1 MPYPAVDPDKIV
13 PGMPLDVSNL
23 ETLWKGS
30 NKTNGFLM
38 RNSDGRLP
46 ALQLPIGRM
55 YIDAANVLSDDGLV
69 PFGNALWR
77 NNAEIASKSGA
88 LHLEKPVKGEFIGV
102 LKYNPG
108 WSAGNPVQP
117 WGVPVYSKG
126 VIIAEGLVG
135 YKTAMAAIG
144 QEAEYLKYLK
154 GDVAQDKTAVRTV
167 YADWVAAL
175 QAAAAGTRLALFFDE
190 ASGFPLVAAV
200 APGGAAVQ
208 VLTGTP
214 GSTYSQSDFT
224 QVSVSPGSV
233 PVLAGASFAGF
244 ALVFEK
250 EHGAVFFKIG
260 S

>member
-1 MPYPAVDPDKIV
+1 MPYPAVDPDKIG

-55 YIDAANVLSDDGLV
+55 YVDAANVLSDDGLI
-69 PFGNALWR
+69 PYGNALWR
-77 NNAEIASKSGA
+77 DNALIDTRPGA
-88 LHLEKPVKGEFIGV
+88 VHAEKPVKGEFIGV

-126 VIIAEGLVG
+126 VLVAEGLVG
-135 YKTAMAAIG
+135 YKTAMTAVGGEAA
-144 QEAEYLKYLK
+144 YLKYLK
-154 GDVAQDKTAVRTV
+154 GDTAQDIAAVRTV
-167 YADWVAAL
+167 YADWAAAL
-175 QAAAAGTRLALFFDE
+175 KAAAAGTKLALFFDD
-190 ASGFPLVAAV
+190 ASGFPLVVVV
-200 APGGAAVQ
+200 ASGGAAVQ

-214 GSTYSQSDFT
+214 GSTYSQSDFS
-224 QVSVSPGSV
+224 QVSVPQGGV
-233 PVLAGASFAGF
+233 PVLTGASFAGF
-244 ALVFEK
+244 ASVFEK
-250 EHGAVFFKIG
+250 EHGAVFFKLG
-260 S
+260 A

>member
-1 MPYPAVDPDKIV
+1 MPYSAVDPDKIG

-55 YIDAANVLSDDGLV
+55 YVDAANVLSDDEIV
-69 PFGNALWR
+69 PYGNALWR
-77 NNAEIASKSGA
+77 NNAEIVSKPGA
-88 LHLEKPVKGEFIGV
+88 LHLEKPAKGEFIGV

-126 VIIAEGLVG
+126 VTIAEGLVG
-135 YKTAMAAIG
+135 YKTAMAVIG
-144 QEAEYLKYLK
+144 QEADYLKYLK
-154 GDVAQDKTAVRTV
+154 GDAAKDITAVRTV

-175 QAAAAGTRLALFFDE
+175 QAAAAGTKLALFFDD
-190 ASGFPLVAAV
+190 AGGFPLVAVV

-214 GSTYSQSDFT
+214 GSTYSQADFS
-224 QVSVSPGSV
+224 QVPISQGGA
-233 PVLAGASFAGF
+233 PVLTGASFAGF
-244 ALVFEK
+244 ASVFEK
-250 EHGAVFFKIG
+250 EHGAVFFKING
-260 S
+260 